1 MSRQRTKYKLVG
13 RYVRGNDTV
22 YYGLISENGEE
33 VKYTEEQMAF
43 VVGRGQVI
51 NVTAQLY
58 QSKVLFRGTDCD
70 IKSLPTIQLNNS
82 IKPKENN
89 IKPKE
94 NRKEIS
100 TTTMTK
106 EIYTIICTNKNMTVL
121 DDYAFSCEYNGA
133 NNTLHITEQYRPS
146 YGNDLTQNFF
156 CNDDKVQRFVL
167 TDDNNYLYLKYA
179 DTNEIAV
186 KTKDKMLILNLLNV
200 TDKQIKAVTTL
211 DNSSDIVLQSFTDF
225 CGTANF
231 ATITSI
237 MRGEHYP
244 GFDFDTASQLMQI
257 CIIEMKYAAI
267 AKNKSLNSTYKSYIF
282 RGQGIQKGS
291 VEDHS
296 FKSTTTSLNVAKEYG
311 KEGMILAIKNVRLRD
326 IINVQTIAGYD
337 KDYIYYEHELLLRDF
352 SILHVEKQ
360 IGVIGSIPVYSARLE
375 MPDYYSRTKLIM
387 KQFTEAYGENVQF
400 NVVKFILSNINL
412 IYNIEPTWNGVVL
425 WTVNEESV
433 NITFTDDKDTIIIDD
448 TTYNSNYDALNALKD
463 KTQIQ

>member
-1 MSRQRTKYKLVG
+1 MGRQRTKYKLVG
-13 RYVRGNDTV
+13 RYVRDNDTV
-22 YYGLISENGEE
+22 YYGLISENGDE

-43 VVGRGQVI
+43 VVGRDQVI

-58 QSKVLFRGTDCD
+58 QSKVLFRGIDCD
-70 IKSLPTIQLNNS
+70 IRSLPTIQLKNS
-82 IKPKENN
+82 IKPKEN
-89 IKPKE
+89 E
-94 NRKEIS
+94 TRKEIR
-100 TTTMTK
+100 TKTMTK
-106 EIYTIICTNKNMTVL
+106 EIYTIICTNKKMTVL
-121 DDYAFSCEYNGA
+121 DDYAFSCEYNDA

-186 KTKDKMLILNLLNV
+186 KTKDKMLILNLLNI

-237 MRGEHYP
+237 MRGEYYP
-244 GFDFDTASQLMQI
+244 GFDFDTASQLMKI
-257 CIIEMKYAAI
+257 CIMEMKYAAI
-267 AKNKSLNSTYKSYIF
+267 AKNKSLDSTYKSYIF

-311 KEGMILAIKNVRLRD
+311 KDGMILAIKNVRLSD

-352 SILHVEKQ
+352 SILHVENQ

-375 MPDYYSRTKLIM
+375 MPDCYNRTKLIM
-387 KQFTEAYGENVQF
+387 KQFTEAYGKNVQF

-448 TTYNSNYDALNALKD
+448 TTYDNNYDALNVLKD

>member
-1 MSRQRTKYKLVG
+1 MGRQRTKYKLVG

-58 QSKVLFRGTDCD
+58 QSKVLFRGIDCD
-70 IKSLPTIQLNNS
+70 IKNLPTIQLNNS
-82 IKPKENN
+82 VKPKEN
-89 IKPKE
+89 E
-94 NRKEIS
+94 TRKEIR
-100 TTTMTK
+100 TKTMTK
-106 EIYTIICTNKNMTVL
+106 EIYTIICTSKSMTVL
-121 DDYAFSCEYNGA
+121 DDYVFSCEYNDE
-133 NNTLHITEQYRPS
+133 NNTLHITEQFRPS

-156 CNDDKVQRFVL
+156 CNDDKVQRFIL
-167 TDDNNYLYLKYA
+167 TDDNNYLYLKYEN
-179 DTNEIAV
+179 TNEIAV
-186 KTKDKMLILNLLNV
+186 KTKDKMLMLNLLNI

-225 CGTANF
+225 CGSANF

-237 MRGEHYP
+237 MRGEYYP
-244 GFDFDTASQLMQI
+244 GFCFDTASQLMQI
-257 CIIEMKYAAI
+257 CIMKMKYAAI
-267 AKNKSLNSTYKSYIF
+267 AKNKSLDNTYKSYIF

-291 VEDHS
+291 IEDHS

-311 KEGMILAIKNVRLRD
+311 KEGMILAIKNVRLSD

-352 SILHVEKQ
+352 SILHVENQ

-375 MPDYYSRTKLIM
+375 MPDYYNRTKLIM
-387 KQFTEAYGENVQF
+387 KQFTEAYGKNVQF
-400 NVVKFILSNINL
+400 NIVKFVLSNL
-412 IYNIEPTWNGVVL
+412 KLLSDIEPTWDGMIL

-433 NITFTDDKDTIIIDD
+433 SITFTNDKNTIIIDD
-448 TTYNSNYDALNALKD
+448 TTYDNNYEALNVLKD
-463 KTQIQ
+463 KLQIQ